1 MLSVSGVV
9 VEAAEMSAP
18 ASFIS
23 LSIVSNLLSE
33 SSLQESTK
41 RVPSFS
47 FKIQTM
53 ISKGGVQKKGYFNLH
68 ASLFSF
74 TTVLNSIG
82 RVQLKHRMGPNG
94 LKLLPQN

>member
-41 RVPSFS
+41 KGFPVS
-47 FKIQTM
+47 QTM
-53 ISKGGVQKKGYFNLH
+53 ISKGGVQKKALLICTH
-68 ASLFSF
+68 PSLASPLS
-74 TTVLNSIG
+74 
-82 RVQLKHRMGPNG
+82 
-94 LKLLPQN
+94 

>member
-41 RVPSFS
+41 KGFPVS
-47 FKIQTM
+47 QTM
-53 ISKGGVQKKGYFNLH
+53 ISKGGVQKEAF
-68 ASLFSF
+68 
-74 TTVLNSIG
+74 
-82 RVQLKHRMGPNG
+82 
-94 LKLLPQN
+94 

>member
-33 SSLQESTK
+33 SSLQEK
-41 RVPSFS
+41 GFPSFS

-53 ISKGGVQKKGYFNLH
+53 ISKGGVQKKALLICTHPSLASPLH
-68 ASLFSF
+68 N
-74 TTVLNSIG
+74 VYI
-82 RVQLKHRMGPNG
+82 VQ
-94 LKLLPQN
+94 